1 MTDGPAHKMVT
12 RNLQP
17 WGSDALLEALA
28 TRWQRLVPGGSE
40 LTHEQ
45 ALAAAQATLMW
56 GANPF
61 GGQIR
66 AWVDAQGKFVI
77 VPGYTLIVAWA
88 NGKSPFVKRMTKIT
102 GATRG
107 VPRKAIAYECSLL
120 RVDVMP
126 VFNGLTAGGMTSEA
140 AWDICATN
148 AIGMV
153 RPEELFDEQG
163 TPIESTLRNW
173 TPDDTAQKRAL
184 MKAVRLAYGSP
195 SIAEINAM
203 SWTTTDGTPTD
214 EADWQTAWQSY
225 PDPDGNDEDRAQV
238 ASLSA
243 RTRQALDQMKSMT
256 PEELVTHLAESNLV
270 LHPEGPDL

>member
-1 MTDGPAHKMVT
+1 MTDDKKLMVT
-12 RNLQP
+12 RSMQP
-17 WGSDALLEALA
+17 WGSDALLDALA
-28 TRWQRLVPGGSE
+28 RRWQRLVPGGEE
-40 LTHEQ
+40 LSFEQ

-66 AWVDAQGKFVI
+66 AWVDAKGKFVI

-102 GATRG
+102 STGRG
-107 VPRKAIAYECSLL
+107 VPKKAIAYECSLL

-140 AWDICATN
+140 AWEICATV

-163 TPIESTLRNW
+163 TPIENDLRNW

-184 MKAVRLAYGSP
+184 MKAIRLAYGSP
-195 SIAEINAM
+195 TIAEINAM
-203 SWTTTDGTPTD
+203 SWTTTDGTATD
-214 EADWQTAWQSY
+214 EHDWQEAWQSY
-225 PDPDGNDEDRAQV
+225 PDPDGHDEDRAQV

-243 RTRQALDQMKSMT
+243 CTRQSLDQMKDMT
-256 PEELVTHLAESNLV
+256 PEDLAAHLAQSNLV
-270 LHPEGPDL
+270 LHPDDPNL